1 MSVYKIIN
9 SAFKFCF
16 IIYNVCS
23 LKVLCR
29 IRKENFM
36 QKPVMLLIL
45 DGWGYREKTTKDNSI
60 EMGETPNWHELLKTC
75 PHSFIETSGLDV
87 GLPDGQMGNSE
98 VGHMNLGAG
107 RVVMQDLPKI
117 DQAIK
122 DGTLAQNPTVV
133 DLVNA
138 LKANHKVCHLM
149 GLMSPGGVHSHQK
162 HIVAL
167 CDILNKNAI
176 EVNVHAFLDGR
187 DTPPT
192 SASGFLADF
201 ENSIKDMQFVKL
213 ATISGRF
220 YAMDRDKRWDRV
232 ELAYNNIISA
242 NGKRYAT
249 ASEAMKASY
258 EAGVNDEFVVPCVLG
273 DYQGC
278 ADGDAILMANYR
290 ADRAREI
297 LYALADE
304 KFDGFVRNKIVKF
317 SICVGMAEY
326 SVDHNR
332 FMKTIFAPEVLTKI
346 YGEVVAENGLTQLR
360 IAETEKYAHVTF
372 FFNGGEE
379 RLFNGEERI
388 LINSPKVATYDLKPE
403 MSVYEVTDAL
413 VKAIEDKKFDTII
426 CNFANGDMVGH
437 TGIMS
442 AALQAVAAVDKSLG
456 RVMKAIKDVDGVLFV
471 TADHGNVEKMVDE
484 KTGQPYTAH
493 TVGKVQ
499 AVLYN
504 APADVKGM
512 EDGRL
517 ADVSPTLLD
526 LLGLEKPADMTG
538 HSLLKK

>member
-1 MSVYKIIN
+1 
-9 SAFKFCF
+9 
-16 IIYNVCS
+16 
-23 LKVLCR
+23 
-29 IRKENFM
+29 M
-36 QKPVMLLIL
+36 QRPVMLLIL
-45 DGWGYREKTTKDNSI
+45 DGWGYRSTTTKDNAI
-60 EMGETPNWHELLKTC
+60 EMGETPNWHTLLKTC
-75 PHSFIETSGLDV
+75 PHCFVETSGLDV
-87 GLPDGQMGNSE
+87 GLPEGQMGNSE

-117 DQAIK
+117 DQAVK
-122 DGTLAQNPTVV
+122 EHTLEKNPVV
-133 DLVNA
+133 IELINT
-138 LKANHKVCHLM
+138 LKNNGKTCHVM
-149 GLMSPGGVHSHQK
+149 GLMSPGGVHSHQE

-167 CDILNKNAI
+167 CEILNRNGIK
-176 EVNVHAFLDGR
+176 VDVHAFLDGR

-192 SASGFLADF
+192 SAEGFLADF
-201 ENSIKDMQFVKL
+201 NNSIKNMPLVKL
-213 ATISGRF
+213 ATLSGRF

-232 ELAYNNIISA
+232 ELAYNNIVSA
-242 NGKRYAT
+242 NGKHYAT
-249 ASEAMKASY
+249 ADEAIKTSY
-258 EAGVNDEFVVPCVLG
+258 AAGVNDEFVVPCVIG
-273 DYQGC
+273 DYKG
-278 ADGDAILMANYR
+278 ADDGDAFLMANFR

-297 LYALADE
+297 TYALGDN

-317 SICVGMAEY
+317 SDCVGMAEY

-332 FMKTIFAPEVLTKI
+332 FMKTIFAPEQLKNI
-346 YGEVVAENGLTQLR
+346 YGEVVSEHGMTQLR

-379 RLFNGEERI
+379 RMFKGEERI

-413 VKAIEDKKFDTII
+413 VNAIESKKFDTII

-504 APADVKGM
+504 APANVTGM

-526 LLGLEKPADMTG
+526 LLGLDKPADMTG

>member
-1 MSVYKIIN
+1 
-9 SAFKFCF
+9 
-16 IIYNVCS
+16 
-23 LKVLCR
+23 
-29 IRKENFM
+29 M
-36 QKPVMLLIL
+36 QRPVMLLIL
-45 DGWGYREKTTKDNSI
+45 DGWGYRSTTTKDNAI
-60 EMGETPNWHELLKTC
+60 EMGETPNWHTLLKTC
-75 PHSFIETSGLDV
+75 PHCFVETSGLDV
-87 GLPDGQMGNSE
+87 GLPEGQMGNSE

-117 DQAIK
+117 DQAVK
-122 DGTLAQNPTVV
+122 EHTLEKNPVVV
-133 DLVNA
+133 DLINT
-138 LKANHKVCHLM
+138 LKANGKTCHVM
-149 GLMSPGGVHSHQK
+149 GLMSPGGVHSHQE

-167 CDILNKNAI
+167 CEILNRNGIK
-176 EVNVHAFLDGR
+176 VDVHAFLDGR

-192 SASGFLADF
+192 SAEGFLADF
-201 ENSIKDMQFVKL
+201 NNAIKDMPHVKL
-213 ATISGRF
+213 ATLSGRF

-232 ELAYNNIISA
+232 ELAYNNIVSA
-242 NGKRYAT
+242 NGKHYAT
-249 ASEAMKASY
+249 ADEAIKTSY
-258 EAGVNDEFVVPCVLG
+258 AAGVNDEFVVPCVIG
-273 DYQGC
+273 DYKG
-278 ADGDAILMANYR
+278 ADDGDAFLMANFR

-297 LYALADE
+297 TYALGDI

-317 SICVGMAEY
+317 SDCVGMAEY

-332 FMKTIFAPEVLTKI
+332 FMKTIFAPEQLKNI
-346 YGEVVAENGLTQLR
+346 YGEVVSEHGMTQLR

-379 RLFNGEERI
+379 RMFKGEERI

-413 VKAIEDKKFDTII
+413 VNAIESKKFDTII

-504 APADVKGM
+504 APANVTGM

-526 LLGLEKPADMTG
+526 LLGLDKPADMTG

>member
-1 MSVYKIIN
+1 
-9 SAFKFCF
+9 
-16 IIYNVCS
+16 
-23 LKVLCR
+23 
-29 IRKENFM
+29 M
-36 QKPVMLLIL
+36 QRPVMLLIL
-45 DGWGYREKTTKDNSI
+45 DGWGYRSKATKDNAI
-60 EMGETPNWHELLKTC
+60 EMGKTPNWHELLKTC
-75 PHSFIETSGLDV
+75 PHCFVETSGLDV
-87 GLPDGQMGNSE
+87 GLPAGQMGNSE

-117 DQAIK
+117 DQAVK
-122 DGTLAQNPTVV
+122 EHTLEKNPVVV
-133 DLVNA
+133 DLINT
-138 LKANHKVCHLM
+138 LKANGKTCHVM
-149 GLMSPGGVHSHQK
+149 GLMSPGGVHSHQE

-167 CDILNKNAI
+167 CEILNRNGIK
-176 EVNVHAFLDGR
+176 VDVHAFLDGR

-192 SASGFLADF
+192 SAEGFLADF
-201 ENSIKDMQFVKL
+201 SNSIKDMPLVKL
-213 ATISGRF
+213 ATLAGRF

-232 ELAYNNIISA
+232 ELAYNNIVSA

-249 ASEAMKASY
+249 ADEAIKASY
-258 EAGVNDEFVVPCVLG
+258 TAGVNDEFVVPCVIG
-273 DYQGC
+273 DYQG
-278 ADGDAILMANYR
+278 ANDGDAFLMANFR

-297 LYALADE
+297 TYALGDD
-304 KFDGFVRNKIVKF
+304 KFEGFARNKIVKF
-317 SICVGMAEY
+317 SECIGMAEY

-332 FMKTIFAPEVLTKI
+332 FMKTIFAPEQLKNI
-346 YGEVVAENGLTQLR
+346 YGEVVSEHGMTQLR

-379 RLFNGEERI
+379 RMFKGEERI

-413 VKAIEDKKFDTII
+413 VNAIESKKFDTII

-504 APADVKGM
+504 APANVKGM